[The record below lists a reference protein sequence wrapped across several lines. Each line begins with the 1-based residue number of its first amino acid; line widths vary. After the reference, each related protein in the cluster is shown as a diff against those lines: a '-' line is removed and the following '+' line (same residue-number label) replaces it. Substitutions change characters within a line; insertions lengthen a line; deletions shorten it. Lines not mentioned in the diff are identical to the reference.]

1 MEKAKKKKLR
11 SARIIATNIFMGF
24 SILVIV
30 AIVLLI
36 AMGYSF
42 TKDGN
47 LEQSGLLQV
56 NSTPSGATVTIDDI
70 QQFSRTNM
78 SKMLTSGLHH
88 VTVTKTNYD
97 TWEKELN
104 IEAGLLTRLDWV
116 RLFPVDPVIENV
128 HTYNSLRL
136 TSASPN
142 HQYLIILPE
151 HTSEAQLINIQND
164 EIIYQTI
171 NLASI
176 FNLPNDSL
184 IEGELKI
191 SQWNK
196 NGDKFLLTWKNLDN
210 VAWYLVDIKTPT
222 NSVNLTNKFSLNFQ
236 TILPASDSADK
247 LWALENQNLRL
258 INLKDSTISSVLVDG
273 VSELTNY
280 LTTVAYLRQT
290 TSPTTN
296 QTISSINLYKEGENT
311 DIVLRKLE
319 NNITDVK
326 IALGNYWG
334 DEWIAYTLN
343 NRFYLQSG
351 DFPSAGKPTSSLK
364 TIAEHD
370 LDFVPNLISVNPTHR
385 LISVA
390 QSQSLA
396 TYDLELRELSS
407 FEVDAESTSIS
418 WLDDFLL
425 WEVYDQQ
432 LIVRDFDGDNRRSI
446 TAAINASVV
455 LTENNRWIYYFNS
468 AAHSETTD
476 QSYILQRLRL

>member
-142 HQYLIILPE
+142 HQYLIVLPE
-151 HTSEAQLINIQND
+151 HTNEAQLINIQND

-191 SQWNK
+191 AQWNK

-236 TILPASDSADK
+236 TILPG
-247 LWALENQNLRL
+247 
-258 INLKDSTISSVLVDG
+258 VLVDG

-396 TYDLELRELSS
+396 TYDLELRKLSS
-407 FEVDAESTSIS
+407 FEVDTESTSIN

-425 WEVYDQQ
+425 WDVYDQQ
-432 LIVRDFDGDNRRSI
+432 FIVRDFDGDNRRSI

-468 AAHSETTD
+468 AAHSETAD

>member
-151 HTSEAQLINIQND
+151 HTNEAQLINIQND

-191 SQWNK
+191 AQWNK

-247 LWALENQNLRL
+247 LWALDNQNRRL
-258 INLKDSTISSVLVDG
+258 INL
-273 VSELTNY
+273 
-280 LTTVAYLRQT
+280 
-290 TSPTTN
+290 
-296 QTISSINLYKEGENT
+296 
-311 DIVLRKLE
+311 
-319 NNITDVK
+319 
-326 IALGNYWG
+326 
-334 DEWIAYTLN
+334 
-343 NRFYLQSG
+343 
-351 DFPSAGKPTSSLK
+351 
-364 TIAEHD
+364 
-370 LDFVPNLISVNPTHR
+370 
-385 LISVA
+385 
-390 QSQSLA
+390 
-396 TYDLELRELSS
+396 
-407 FEVDAESTSIS
+407 
-418 WLDDFLL
+418 
-425 WEVYDQQ
+425 
-432 LIVRDFDGDNRRSI
+432 
-446 TAAINASVV
+446 
-455 LTENNRWIYYFNS
+455 
-468 AAHSETTD
+468 
-476 QSYILQRLRL
+476 